1 MENYQEALGA
11 LFLMTGVVIVVFII
25 AKYTYLIKKAMI
37 EKGLATSSNSKRM
50 QYIDIGC
57 IVGGLGVGLM
67 ISTIFTTMELSEDS
81 TDLLVWGTILICGA
95 IGLVVAHF
103 LRIPTVSSFAD
114 PQSHAQARAGPK
126 KSNLL

>member
-11 LFLMTGVVIVVFII
+11 LFLMSGIVVIVFII

-37 EKGLATSSNSKRM
+37 EKGLATPTNSKKA

-57 IVGGLGVGLM
+57 IVGGLGFGLM
-67 ISTIFTTMELSEDS
+67 VSTIFTSMELSEDT

-95 IGLVVAHF
+95 IGLVIAHF
-103 LRIPTVSSFAD
+103 LRNKF
-114 PQSHAQARAGPK
+114 GNK
-126 KSNLL
+126 

>member
-11 LFLMTGVVIVVFII
+11 LFLMSGVVIVVFII

-37 EKGLATSSNSKRM
+37 EKGLATPTNSKKA

-67 ISTIFTTMELSEDS
+67 VSTIFTTMNLSEDS

-103 LRIPTVSSFAD
+103 LRNKFGD
-114 PQSHAQARAGPK
+114 K
-126 KSNLL
+126 